1 LCEARY
7 LRIIALVKIVAD
19 ENIPFVRQAFE
30 PLGNVVTAPGR
41 QMTPEQIADAD
52 ALLVRSVTK
61 VNADL
66 LDGSTVRFV
75 GTATIGTDHL
85 DTTYLDRRGITWA
98 AAAGCNANSVAE
110 HIVAALLVLAR
121 RDGFQLVDKTLGVVG
136 VGNVGSRV
144 VRYARALG
152 MTVLENDP
160 PLQRQT
166 HDRRFAP
173 IERIFEAD
181 LVTLH
186 VPLTRQAPDATW
198 HMVDTDF
205 LSRLR
210 ADAYLLNTSRGA
222 VVDGSALRDALHR
235 QRLAGAVLDVWENE
249 PDIDMELLELCALG
263 TAHIAGYSFD
273 GKVTGTRM
281 IHDAACHCFGLSTEW
296 DPRPLM
302 PPPATPQL
310 QIEPRGRDP
319 PDVVASTVAA
329 IYDIEKDDAD
339 LRAVSGLPLDQ
350 RASRFDR
357 LRRDYP
363 IRREFGNTRVIVPPD
378 QPDLAPTFE
387 KLGFLVG

>member
-1 LCEARY
+1 
-7 LRIIALVKIVAD
+7 VKIVAD

-30 PLGNVVTAPGR
+30 RLGDVVTASGR
-41 QMTPEQIADAD
+41 QITPEQVADAD

-61 VNADL
+61 VNAEL

-85 DTTYLDRRGITWA
+85 DTAYLDRRGITWA

-110 HIVAALLVLAR
+110 YVVAALLVLAR
-121 RDGFQLVDKTLGVVG
+121 RGSFRLADKTLGVVG
-136 VGNVGSRV
+136 VGNVGSLV
-144 VRYARALG
+144 VRDARALG
-152 MTVLENDP
+152 MNVLENDP

-166 HDRRFAP
+166 HDRRFVA

-186 VPLTRQAPDATW
+186 VPLMRQGPDATW
-198 HMVDTDF
+198 HMVDAGF
-205 LSRLR
+205 VSKLR
-210 ADAYLLNTSRGA
+210 ADSYLVNTSRGA
-222 VVDGSALRDALHR
+222 VVDGSALRQALQR

-249 PDIDMELLELCALG
+249 PDIDVELLELAALG

-273 GKVTGTRM
+273 GKVTGTKM
-281 IHDAACHCFGLSTEW
+281 IHDAACRCFGLSTEW

-310 QIEPRGRDP
+310 QIEPRGKHP
-319 PDVVASTVAA
+319 QDVVASVVAA
-329 IYDIEKDDAD
+329 IYDIERDDAD
-339 LRAVSGLPLDQ
+339 LRGVRGLPLDQ
-350 RASRFDR
+350 RGYHFDR

-363 IRREFGNTRVIVPPD
+363 IRREFGNTRVIVPTD
-378 QPDLAPTFE
+378 QPDVAPTFE

>member
-1 LCEARY
+1 
-7 LRIIALVKIVAD
+7 VKIVAD

-30 PLGNVVTAPGR
+30 PLGDVVTAPGR
-41 QMTPEQIADAD
+41 QMTSEQVADAD

-61 VNADL
+61 VNAEL

-110 HIVAALLVLAR
+110 YIVAALLVLAR
-121 RDGFQLVDKTLGVVG
+121 RDGFHLADKTLGVVG

-144 VRYARALG
+144 VRYAQALG
-152 MTVLENDP
+152 MTVLQNDP

-166 HDRRFAP
+166 HDRRFVP
-173 IERIFEAD
+173 IERVFEAD

-186 VPLTRQAPDATW
+186 VPLTRQGPDATW
-198 HMVDTDF
+198 HMIDTEF

-210 ADAYLLNTSRGA
+210 ADVYLLNTSRGA
-222 VVDGSALRDALHR
+222 VVDGAALRNALQH

-249 PDIDMELLELCALG
+249 PDIDVQLLKLCALG

-281 IHDAACHCFGLSTEW
+281 IHDAACRCFGLSTEW

-310 QIEPRGRDP
+310 RVEPRGRDP
-319 PDVVASTVAA
+319 QDVVAPTVAA

-339 LRAVSGLPLDQ
+339 LRAVTGLPPDQ
-350 RASRFDR
+350 RGSRFDR

-363 IRREFGNTRVIVPPD
+363 IRREFGNTQVIVPTDRPD
-378 QPDLAPTFE
+378 VAPTFR

>member
-1 LCEARY
+1 M
-7 LRIIALVKIVAD
+7 KIVAD

-30 PLGNVVTAPGR
+30 PLGDVVTAPGR
-41 QMTPEQIADAD
+41 QMTPEQVADAD

-61 VNADL
+61 VNAEL

-110 HIVAALLVLAR
+110 YVVAALLVLAR
-121 RDGFQLVDKTLGVVG
+121 RDGFRLADKTLGVVG

-152 MTVLENDP
+152 MTVLKNDP

-166 HDRRFAP
+166 HDRRFVP

-186 VPLTRQAPDATW
+186 VPLTRQAKDATW
-198 HMVDTDF
+198 HMVDADF

-222 VVDGSALRDALHR
+222 VVDGAALRNALQQ

-249 PDIDMELLELCALG
+249 PDIDVELLELSALG

-273 GKVTGTRM
+273 GKVMGTRM
-281 IHDAACHCFGLSTEW
+281 IHDAACRCFGLSTEW

-310 QIEPRGRDP
+310 QVEACGRDP
-319 PDVVASTVAA
+319 QDVVASVVAS

-339 LRAVSGLPLDQ
+339 LRAVGGLPLDQ
-350 RASRFDR
+350 RGSHFDR

-363 IRREFGNTRVIVPPD
+363 IRREFGTTRVIVPPD
-378 QPDLAPTFE
+378 QRGLAPIFE
-387 KLGFLVG
+387 NLGFLVG